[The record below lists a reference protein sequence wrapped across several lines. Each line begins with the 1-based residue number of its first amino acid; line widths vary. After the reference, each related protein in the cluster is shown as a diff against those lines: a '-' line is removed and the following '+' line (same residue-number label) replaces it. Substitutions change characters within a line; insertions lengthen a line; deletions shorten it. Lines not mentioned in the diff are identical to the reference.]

1 MIYDEWIGYYAWM
14 WKVKEQI
21 ERISIQSTRE
31 QAEEIY
37 SSSFATITALGSVI
51 DEKLWEHIYRCMEL
65 AHLDPAALVRA
76 LTIIEKNQHRK
87 NRAAEVGAAA
97 GAER

>member
-1 MIYDEWIGYYAWM
+1 MVYDEWIGYYAWM

-21 ERISIQSTRE
+21 DRITIQSTKD
-31 QAEEIY
+31 QAEAIY
-37 SSSFATITALGSVI
+37 SASFDAINSLGAVV

-65 AHLDPAALVRA
+65 AQLDPATLVRA

-87 NRAAEVGAAA
+87 NRAEEV
-97 GAER
+97 